1 MVDLDNLVTIANS
14 GKYPNLFNSS
24 DVDNIRGIVDV
35 YSDIASNNFDN
46 GCAISNSTK
55 KGNRYGFRY
64 EIPTGIS
71 QYQFFDGSIVDNKVF
86 SYLKGFKAVYFQ
98 NIIHQNQIITT
109 ISRVIDLM

>member
-1 MVDLDNLVTIANS
+1 MET
-14 GKYPNLFNSS
+14 YP
-24 DVDNIRGIVDV
+24 
-35 YSDIASNNFDN
+35 DIASNKFDN

-86 SYLKGFKAVYFQ
+86 SYLKGFTVYFQ
-98 NIIHQNQIITT
+98 NSVFDFEIVDFEPIPLFSAT
-109 ISRVIDLM
+109 IDAICELAVEVTAIVILLH